1 MKKTIVITIAMVMIV
16 SVLFINVKAED
27 THEQLYDN
35 LNLWGQWQYLNYKGF
50 YLFTT
55 QGTLRHCGENDPG
68 KCSGNPIWCGQPDG
82 YFLNKIAGDVI
93 TKEQVMANCPSNR
106 NKGAFLDIYYGT
118 FIEID
123 MTNRASYTLTA
134 PADIEVYCCQCYTPQ
149 EQACRITSCTNGAK
163 EQYVCKDRQLC
174 YSLCQNNQWVDRC
187 EDCPSGKKCV
197 QPQGQ
202 SASCKTSECTPGD
215 KDCKSSSVRRTCS
228 NSGTWVESN
237 CLSDQT
243 CSGGVCSNNPPPGPG
258 GNFGTPIYSD
268 KVNDA
273 TGQMW
278 LDAECTRSS
287 DCKQITNYSV
297 SCSGNED
304 ITKVAKSKLAS
315 DFPDCS
321 SCLSFFGNL
330 QNLWSWISGSDS
342 KCISECGPI
351 KTIKDKWIQV
361 FGMKNDP
368 KGFCIAEKTEDFCK
382 YTEWAAFIKITG
394 TPCTDGII
402 VIVGGLFILIILM
415 SAIGGRR

>member
-16 SVLFINVKAED
+16 SMLFINVKAED

-35 LNLWGQWQYLNYKGF
+35 LNLWGQWQYLNVKGF

-202 SASCKTSECTPGD
+202 SASCKTSECTPGE
-215 KDCKSSSVRRTCS
+215 KDCKSSSIRRTCS
-228 NSGTWVESN
+228 NSGTWVDSN
-237 CLSDQT
+237 CPSSQT
-243 CSGGVCSNNPPPGPG
+243 CQAGVCTTGGGGGSNETGCAENEDAFYTNGIIQKSETSGIVFVWWGSSHNGELFSPADLEDGVAG
-258 GNFGTPIYSD
+258 FKDRYHNSKEDGCCSGLKPIY
-268 KVNDA
+268 
-273 TGQMW
+273 M
-278 LDAECTRSS
+278 
-287 DCKQITNYSV
+287 
-297 SCSGNED
+297 
-304 ITKVAKSKLAS
+304 
-315 DFPDCS
+315 
-321 SCLSFFGNL
+321 
-330 QNLWSWISGSDS
+330 DS
-342 KCISECGPI
+342 KSYESSSTFFSIVWNHFGKTKITYDVYKCITQEEYE
-351 KTIKDKWIQV
+351 KQ
-361 FGMKNDP
+361 
-368 KGFCIAEKTEDFCK
+368 GFCVQELSNLIDKMTH
-382 YTEWAAFIKITG
+382 TG
-394 TPCTDGII
+394 NCQTNTIYGLVGI
-402 VIVGGLFILIILM
+402 VLILM
-415 SAIGGRR
+415 ILMMLLRGGK